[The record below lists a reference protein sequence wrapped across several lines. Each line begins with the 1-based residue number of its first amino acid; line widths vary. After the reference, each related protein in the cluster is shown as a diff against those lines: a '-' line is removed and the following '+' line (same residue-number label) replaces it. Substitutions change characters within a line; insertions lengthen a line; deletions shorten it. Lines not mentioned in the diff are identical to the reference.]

1 MKEIEVTCPCCEA
14 KLTIDVLTRQV
25 MRTRLP
31 ETGKERDPWA
41 AASDKVRERGAAGT
55 DKLDKALSDETNK
68 HARLDDA
75 FDKAREKWRREQG
88 E

>member
-1 MKEIEVTCPCCEA
+1 
-14 KLTIDVLTRQV
+14 

-55 DKLDKALSDETNK
+55 DKLDKAFSDETNK

>member
-1 MKEIEVTCPCCEA
+1 MGRGQ
-14 KLTIDVLTRQV
+14 RQGA
-25 MRTRLP
+25 R
-31 ETGKERDPWA
+31 A
-41 AASDKVRERGAAGT
+41 RGRGT